1 MLLGQF
7 QTVGRDLFNR
17 GLVASHSGNLSIRLG
32 DRLCITHRGSMLG
45 NLQAQDLVE
54 TGVSKNDRATP
65 FASSELCVHRMIYQK
80 TTASAIVHAH
90 PPYSV
95 ALSFGLPEIVPCD
108 TEGRQLTPSVPV
120 IACSMDTLK
129 PGGLAEEISEALK
142 QSRVVLVRGHGTF
155 AVGQLMEEAYHYTTS
170 LEESCRI
177 LYLLKAMGCAN
188 APVAPAVPTITKV

>member
-1 MLLGQF
+1 MILGQF

-54 TGVSKNDRATP
+54 TGIWKNDRATP

-90 PPYSV
+90 APYSV
-95 ALSFGLPEIVPCD
+95 ALSFGMPAIVPCD
-108 TEGRQLTPSVPV
+108 MEGRMYTPSVPV
-120 IACSMDTLK
+120 VAAGPDALK
-129 PGGLAEEISEALK
+129 PGGLADEISEALK
-142 QSRVVLVRGHGTF
+142 TNRVVLVRGHGTF
-155 AVGQLMEEAYHYTTS
+155 AVGQLLEEAYHYTTS
-170 LEESCRI
+170 FEESCRV
-177 LYLLKAMGCAN
+177 LYLLKAMGSPMVAT
-188 APVAPAVPTITKV
+188 PVPQP